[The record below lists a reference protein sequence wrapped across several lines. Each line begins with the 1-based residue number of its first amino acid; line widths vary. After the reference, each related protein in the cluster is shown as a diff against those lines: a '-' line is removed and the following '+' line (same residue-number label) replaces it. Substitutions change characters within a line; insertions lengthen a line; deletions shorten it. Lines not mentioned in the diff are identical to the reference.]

1 MEEEK
6 NEQLSYAEP
15 GTVQTGIPPVS
26 VPEAPSDAAP
36 APQQEVPAPL
46 PEAQPAAG
54 EVARLE
60 REVAALKQE
69 RLRRLMLEE
78 ARTGLEERGIAV
90 GFAPFL
96 LGEDPADT
104 RRRLDLFE
112 REYHQAL
119 RAQLAPYLGGGEPRD
134 FSVTRSSRRRS
145 GIRKL
150 S

>member
-6 NEQLSYAEP
+6 KEQICPAEP
-15 GTVQTGIPPVS
+15 VIPRDERPPIS
-26 VPEAPSDAAP
+26 VPAAPSDAAP
-36 APQQEVPAPL
+36 APQQAAPDAL
-46 PEAQPAAG
+46 PQESADAG

-60 REVAALKQE
+60 QEVAALRQE

-78 ARTGLEERGIAV
+78 ARTGLEERGIAA

-104 RRRLDLFE
+104 RRKLELFE
-112 REYHQAL
+112 REYHHAL

-134 FSVTRSSRRRS
+134 FSASHSSRRRP
-145 GIRKL
+145 GIRRL